1 MTLFNSKNKCI
12 IGNKVKEK
20 KNAFIRVMVMKSFDH
35 LLSLFHCLNTLLRK
49 IIKHVS
55 FRRIPL
61 VISWVDGG
69 G

>member
-35 LLSLFHCLNTLLRK
+35 
-49 IIKHVS
+49 
-55 FRRIPL
+55 
-61 VISWVDGG
+61 
-69 G
+69 